1 MLWRVSKGN
10 VFVRFCD
17 IDEEMVDPK
26 TGEELLKCVF
36 IIFYQGKAL
45 TNSVKKICDG
55 FHATVYSCPA
65 SKVFF
70 LKEIKEKYF
79 IICLKDE
86 RQEMM
91 IGVKTRLD
99 DLKTVIGQTRQH
111 KLTLLKLAAANLRRN
126 YIKIRKMKS
135 VYYILNMFSLREG
148 QRVMIG

>member
-1 MLWRVSKGN
+1 MGFMLP
-10 VFVRFCD
+10 C
-17 IDEEMVDPK
+17 IP
-26 TGEELLKCVF
+26 
-36 IIFYQGKAL
+36 AL
-45 TNSVKKICDG
+45 HQKY
-55 FHATVYSCPA
+55 F
-65 SKVFF
+65 FF
-70 LKEIKEKYF
+70 LEIKEKYF

-111 KLTLLKLAAANLRRN
+111 KLTLLKLAATNLRRN